1 MQQEKFTLV
10 SNADGLILHGLLVAP
25 DNDIQGVIQIL
36 HGMCEFKERYQE
48 FMEFFCAH
56 GFAVVCHDQRGHG
69 DSLREEC
76 DLGYFYDTKAK
87 AIVDDAAQ
95 VTEWIKQRYPDLPI
109 TLFGHSMGS
118 MVARCYLQKYDTL
131 VDKAIICGSPAKN
144 PLVNIAIGLT
154 KVIAFFRGKR
164 HRCKTLS
171 YLSTGKGNK
180 QFPGEGKGA
189 WLSKNRANIE
199 AFHSHPKGNKRFTC
213 NGFENLFRLMKNTY
227 SPELYKVQ
235 NPTLPIHFVSGSEDS
250 VLGGEKNFDKAIA
263 FMQNVG
269 YKNVSGKL
277 YQGLRHEIHNEIENE
292 QVLADLL
299 AQMQT
304 K

>member
-76 DLGYFYDTKAK
+76 DLGYFYETKAQ
-87 AIVDDAAQ
+87 AIVQDAAQ

-118 MVARCYLQKYDTL
+118 MVARCYLQEHDTL

-154 KVIAFFRGKR
+154 KTIALFRGER

-180 QFPGEGKGA
+180 QFPGEDKGA
-189 WLSKNRANIE
+189 WLSKNRANIT
-199 AFHSHPKGNKRFTC
+199 AFYSNPKGNKRFTC
-213 NGFENLFRLMKNTY
+213 NGFENLFRLMKKTY
-227 SPELYKVQ
+227 SPKLYKVQ

-250 VLGGEKNFDKAIA
+250 VLGGAKNFDKAIA

-269 YKNVSGKL
+269 YTNVSGKL
-277 YQGLRHEIHNEIENE
+277 YQGLRHEIHNEIENAG
-292 QVLADLL
+292 VLSDLL